1 MAKKMGNFIYVPREI
16 FEVDKFGREPYS
28 KREAFLDLV
37 QMAAY
42 EDSETFV
49 NGYRYERSRG
59 DVIVSKSFLSKRWG
73 WSVDKVRRYT
83 TYLERNGWCK
93 CRRDDQCNQPITL
106 ISIVSYDVYQGGT
119 TTPDTTDDTTPA
131 TTSGSTPDT
140 QYKEK
145 EKGTK
150 NKEKGVTY
158 PEAVERIYAL
168 YPGKAK
174 RPEGNEV
181 ALKTASKD
189 KDKIKRMLESGE
201 YTEESLS
208 NAIKRYIKEAN
219 PAYLKLLQT
228 FLNQVP
234 DYGEADS
241 QLFSS
246 PQVAPAPSSNGA
258 QRFKSREEAMH
269 WATHP
274 TEEEIKL
281 RYNKAFLPI
290 HPMLEGETQEQF
302 RERIRPEWKKFLDE
316 WFARRIQEVNNN
328 Y

>member
-42 EDSETFV
+42 EDTETFV

-119 TTPDTTDDTTPA
+119 TTPDTTDNTTPA

-150 NKEKGVTY
+150 NKEKRVTY
-158 PEAVERIYAL
+158 PEEVERIYAL

-189 KDKIKRMLESGE
+189 KDKIKKMLESGE

-219 PAYLKLLQT
+219 PAYLKLFQS

-246 PQVAPAPSSNGA
+246 PQVAPAPSSKEEDLYNAMHPTKEKVNEYFNRYFLPQHPMKPGE
-258 QRFKSREEAMH
+258 SREE
-269 WATHP
+269 
-274 TEEEIKL
+274 
-281 RYNKAFLPI
+281 YKARTKPFWDADYKSWI
-290 HPMLEGETQEQF
+290 
-302 RERIRPEWKKFLDE
+302 ERRVD
-316 WFARRIQEVNNN
+316 QVNNK

>member
-1 MAKKMGNFIYVPREI
+1 MGNFIYVPREI

-106 ISIVSYDVYQGGT
+106 ISIVSYDVYQGCT

-145 EKGTK
+145 EKEETNNK
-150 NKEKGVTY
+150 TNSSRRFVKPTIEQIADYSKEKGYDV
-158 PEAVERIYAL
+158 EAERFFNY
-168 YPGKAK
+168 YESKGWVVGKSPMKDWKAAV
-174 RPEGNEV
+174 R
-181 ALKTASKD
+181 TWAS
-189 KDKIKRMLESGE
+189 
-201 YTEESLS
+201 
-208 NAIKRYIKEAN
+208 
-219 PAYLKLLQT
+219 
-228 FLNQVP
+228 NQKS
-234 DYGEADS
+234 S
-241 QLFSS
+241 QPSSS
-246 PQVAPAPSSNGA
+246 PQVAPAPSS
-258 QRFKSREEAMH
+258 RDEALE

-274 TEEEIKL
+274 SKDDIQL
-281 RYNKAFLPI
+281 RYNKSFLPI
-290 HPMLEGETQEQF
+290 HPMLEGETQEQY
-302 RERIRPEWKKFLDE
+302 RERIRPLWNQFYKEWI
-316 WFARRIQEVNNN
+316 ARRVEQVNNK